1 MNKMPTLPVLLLVSL
16 VVAMV
21 LFPDP
26 AWAGTAGGDEFG
38 EVYERV
44 KGWAQGGLGKLIAT
58 LFLLV
63 GIGAGVVV
71 RSVAAAIP
79 ALAAALF
86 LFFGPKVIESIMTAT
101 LAVAP

>member
-1 MNKMPTLPVLLLVSL
+1 MNKSIPLLIALALLLF
-16 VVAMV
+16 VA
-21 LFPDP
+21 LLLPDT
-26 AWAGTAGGDEFG
+26 AWAGTGGGDEFN

-63 GIGAGVVV
+63 GIGAGVVA

-101 LAVAP
+101 VLSP

>member
-1 MNKMPTLPVLLLVSL
+1 MNKSTVVLFAVLLVV
-16 VVAMV
+16 VVA
-21 LFPDP
+21 LLTPES
-26 AWAGTAGGDEFG
+26 AWAGTGGGDEFN

-63 GIGAGVVV
+63 GIGAGVVA

-86 LFFGPKVIESIMTAT
+86 LFFGPKVIESIMTVT
-101 LAVAP
+101 VQLP

>member
-1 MNKMPTLPVLLLVSL
+1 MNKSTLMWLALVVSLIVLLL
-16 VVAMV
+16 
-21 LFPDP
+21 PDA
-26 AWAGTAGGDEFG
+26 AWAGTGGGDEFN

-63 GIGAGVVV
+63 GIGAGVVA

-101 LAVAP
+101 VLTP